1 MKLRA
6 FMWVVAALVPSLS
19 IAASCPNPWKPD
31 TSVEYDPIKQVLV
44 YDGIGLAARDKRPHE
59 RQYRSD
65 RPPVDECRSH
75 RFDFDRAGVCKCF
88 EKRYGA
94 QQAAELANA
103 EQNRRAVAA
112 REEQM
117 RRDRETDQAIMGTGT
132 RPVEPRVRLT
142 AAQIREAQER
152 GAAIVRLLAE
162 IGDLKSQNRT
172 VEAEAKERELAEY
185 LLPRSNATTQG
196 QHGSGDRQDAARPG
210 AQGAQGA
217 GLGAGSQ
224 PGSTAAAG
232 AAAVPPRVY
241 VHLPDDGSL
250 RLTGGPTSQACSA
263 FVADVDVRSQIDR
276 TIRSAAPR
284 VQMVADGSGTHRIG
298 VGQFSW
304 ECFRKYPDWGMTIR
318 LTLSASPS
326 SIGAG
331 GEVSGERTVF
341 GPGASECFTIE
352 CAAQKHRR
360 EFNPLVEG
368 LAGELANKLVAQLQ
382 PTAPPAGVAIT
393 PAQFAQAPSGNAGR
407 EPGSVLGGTPSAGA
421 GATGQGGGSGRLDSS
436 TVGRVNTSS
445 YWCNSLGGQG
455 GGDSS
460 NEECVVP
467 VPPVSN
473 ACSEMERFPD
483 LDQRVIRDNGPN
495 NVLAR
500 LHAANRAARCDA
512 SVPLPEILN
521 NLVQWRW
528 ESFRGVDAGRGEAGE
543 RACDPQVTGWH
554 DAGCDRQAYALYFI
568 HACAAQRCIFE
579 KR

>member
-1 MKLRA
+1 MNQFARWIAVVILMLVNTGMAIAREAVCDDPWTNNRLRYN
-6 FMWVVAALVPSLS
+6 SS
-19 IAASCPNPWKPD
+19 
-31 TSVEYDPIKQVLV
+31 TQVLV
-44 YDGIGLAARDKRPHE
+44 YDGSGLAVRP
-59 RQYRSD
+59 RGTSTIDSSRLSD
-65 RPPVDECRSH
+65 RRDCFTQMQSELIKDKP
-75 RFDFDRAGVCKCF
+75 GTCKCF
-88 EKRYGA
+88 GFRHEQFQADERARRRAEAGRTLDA
-94 QQAAELANA
+94 RMAEQAAAASNPVRPGNLTDSQLREIQRHGELVKIELDLIEGLRKAGRTA
-103 EQNRRAVAA
+103 EADA
-112 REEQM
+112 RLE
-117 RRDRETDQAIMGTGT
+117 
-132 RPVEPRVRLT
+132 
-142 AAQIREAQER
+142 
-152 GAAIVRLLAE
+152 AIVRQQFNPLQPSAPP
-162 IGDLKSQNRT
+162 
-172 VEAEAKERELAEY
+172 AA
-185 LLPRSNATTQG
+185 P
-196 QHGSGDRQDAARPG
+196 GSPG
-210 AQGAQGA
+210 VGS
-217 GLGAGSQ
+217 GAGSQ
-224 PGSTAAAG
+224 PGSTAAVG
-232 AAAVPPRVY
+232 AAAVVPHRVY

-284 VQMVADGSGTHRIG
+284 VQMVADGSGAHRIG

-341 GPGASECFTIE
+341 GPGAPECFTIE

-368 LAGELANKLVAQLQ
+368 LAGELASKLVAQLQ

-407 EPGSVLGGTPSAGA
+407 EPGSVPGGTPSAGV

-436 TVGRVNTSS
+436 TLGRVNTSS

-467 VPPVSN
+467 VPPSPN
-473 ACSEMERFPD
+473 ACAEVEHYPD
-483 LDQRVIRDNGPN
+483 LDERVARYNGAN
-495 NVLAR
+495 NELAR
-500 LHAANRAARCDA
+500 LHAANRAGRCDS
-512 SVPLPEILN
+512 SVPISGILN
-521 NLVQWRW
+521 ALVQYRW
-528 ESFRGVDAGRGEAGE
+528 LSFRGSDAARGAEGE
-543 RACDPQVTGWH
+543 RACDPQFTGWQ
-554 DAGCDRQAYALYFI
+554 DARCDRRAYTLYFI
-568 HACAAQRCIFE
+568 YACAAQRCVFD